1 MKPIKLVMNAFGSF
15 LEKTEIDFTVLN
27 NAGFYLITGATGSG
41 KTTIFDAIM
50 FALYGEAS
58 GDTRTTEGFRSDFA
72 EDKNPTYVEFTFEKD
87 NIIYK
92 VTRSPRYTVSYRT
105 TPIDSKASIEYEKKV
120 IEKTN
125 FVNETIN
132 DILGLTASQF
142 KQVIMLAQGEFMK
155 LIHAKSSERDEIF
168 RKIFGTEVFEKVSRL
183 LKEETKEVKEKIKLK
198 EELIKRIII
207 NIPSAKEYENYNATI
222 LDTNNTIYLINE
234 LETKII
240 NAKKQMEEYETNL
253 TTLSKELIDLG
264 SRKETAKLIN
274 EDFNNLKIEQEKL
287 QLLDEQNN
295 NIIAKESR
303 INILNE
309 VSKIKTV
316 YEKLININ
324 LQVKMLSKTY
334 ETNKAILEEK
344 QETLNFFI
352 DQTNMIE
359 LDRLSLENLKKTK
372 SEIEKNINVKKE
384 IESKLTLI
392 TSIEQE
398 IININKEIDALLKE
412 QVAILKQLDD
422 LNKQINDLTKYKL
435 EYEVVLKEIES
446 LNGVIKEFN
455 KNHVLYE
462 ELIKINSNLEGLAC
476 TYQNLLADYNC
487 AHNNYLKL
495 EQKYFSNI
503 AGVLAKD
510 LHENTPCPVCGSTS
524 HPNVASIHLDLISKE
539 TLDKE
544 YENVELI
551 RVKKDEKLVEIE
563 TLKTQYSICL
573 KQLLENLNITDALEI
588 ERKLEEVSNTYQN
601 RLKELNNYKETC
613 ISSLNKLE
621 TLEQTF
627 NETTN
632 KLNTTESSIT
642 KYKEELIKINN
653 SLSTINGAISTL
665 ESQLT
670 FSNPIEELE
679 LALEERVQGI
689 MMLDEAITGF
699 DKEYN
704 LAKEEHQLIKGKV
717 EENINQLEILK
728 VDQDAI
734 IKEYNKIL
742 KKTSLSKDIIDNIE
756 IYITDLVNLAS
767 YVEEVTEYHT
777 KYKACKKTI
786 EELNNKLKDKEIVD
800 LTEIEKLLDEKNKEI
815 DLLKEQINTLM
826 ITIDKQKTSFKELT
840 KLFNDY
846 VSLTSLYE
854 DVSLMSLAANGQ
866 NKKYLS
872 FERYVLTEYFDN
884 ILNHANYRLKKMTN
898 GRYLLYRKVDKS
910 KGRAQ
915 QGLDMEIFDFET
927 GKRRDVKTLSGGETF
942 KAALSLALGL
952 ADAIENKVG
961 NITIDTLFIDEGF
974 GTLDEESL
982 NQAIEILL
990 DLNNDNKSIGI
1001 ISHVQEL
1008 KDLIPTKLIVT
1019 KNDSGSSVKIVS

>member
-132 DILGLTASQF
+132 EILGLTASQF

-222 LDTNNTIYLINE
+222 LDTNNTTYLINE

-240 NAKKQMEEYETNL
+240 YAKKQMEEYETNL

-372 SEIEKNINVKKE
+372 LEIEKNINVKKE

-412 QVAILKQLDD
+412 QETILKQLDD

-524 HPNVASIHLDLISKE
+524 HPNVASIPLDLISKE

-544 YENVELI
+544 YENVEFI
-551 RVKKDEKLVEIE
+551 RVKKDAKLVEIE

-588 ERKLEEVSNTYQN
+588 ERKLEEVSNAYQN
-601 RLKELNNYKETC
+601 KLKELNNYKETC

-982 NQAIEILL
+982 NQAIDILL